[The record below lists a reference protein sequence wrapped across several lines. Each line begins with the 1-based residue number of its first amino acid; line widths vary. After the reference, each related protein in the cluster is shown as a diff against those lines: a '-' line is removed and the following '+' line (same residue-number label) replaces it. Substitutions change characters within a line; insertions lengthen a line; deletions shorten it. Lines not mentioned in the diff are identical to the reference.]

1 MRRVHCIDIL
11 DPGHSILLGLG
22 GLCPSWKDWKGEF
35 DAQSD
40 DGENV
45 GFREENAQD
54 PDSKYSG
61 PKHSP
66 AEYDSVLIRVI
77 CRLLAVNTHYQV
89 VRATCRVSHTDSEEN
104 IAILSQL

>member
-1 MRRVHCIDIL
+1 MFIVLISWIL
-11 DPGHSILLGLG
+11 ATPFFSVSWDCGQLG
-22 GLCPSWKDWKGEF
+22 KTEKEEF